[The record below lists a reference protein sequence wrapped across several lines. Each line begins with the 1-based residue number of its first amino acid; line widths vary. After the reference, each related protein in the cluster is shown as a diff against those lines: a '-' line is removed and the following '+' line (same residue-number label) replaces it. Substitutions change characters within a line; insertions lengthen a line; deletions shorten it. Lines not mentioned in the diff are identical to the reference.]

1 AVVAT
6 MFLLVALEVLPLV
19 TAAFAAAIVMVVS
32 RCVTGT
38 EARRSVNL
46 QVLIIIA
53 AALGIGQAFVR
64 TGLADAL
71 AQGILAASASLG
83 VIAVLALLYVVTN
96 VLTEIVANAAA
107 AALMLPIAL
116 STAATLGI
124 DPKALAVIVTIGAA
138 ASFVTPIG
146 YQTNLMVMAA
156 GSYRFR
162 DYVKVG
168 APASLLV
175 MIVSVTV
182 TYLVWIQ

>member
-1 AVVAT
+1 
-6 MFLLVALEVLPLV
+6 MVL
-19 TAAFAAAIVMVVS
+19 S
-32 RCVTGT
+32 RCLTSS
-38 EARRSVNL
+38 EARNSVNL

-83 VIAVLALLYVVTN
+83 VVAVLALLYVVTN
-96 VLTEIVANAAA
+96 MLTEIVANAAA

-116 STAATLGI
+116 SAAATLGV
-124 DPKALAVIVTIGAA
+124 DPKALAVVVTIGAA

-175 MIVSVTV
+175 MAVTV
-182 TYLVWIQ
+182 TMTYLVWIQ